1 MSTLQDALRIK
12 NVLIERYW
20 APVAHLATLVAPSLL
35 SLAANI
41 VGVGV
46 GPRIRNGE
54 LIPDEW
60 CVRVYV
66 VRKLPIPLLGN
77 LVLPPILEG
86 VPIDVIQSGRFRQ
99 LAGVGAV
106 GGAVTV
112 GAGIEL
118 DGSPRMGTLAVF
130 LKDGNQRVYLASC
143 RHVLEGL
150 PGKAV
155 HVLASNGSL
164 AATIANLSQ
173 IAKLTLSTAANAPP
187 QADCAIAELAPGIHP
202 AGLMPFGLP
211 TLAPSPVSLAKD
223 DIVVRAGMT
232 QSPGVVF
239 DASATIQVNLVPTG
253 TYYFPNQVLIRHTDP
268 TKAFAVPGDSGSLV
282 VRTGAVNSFAAGMVF
297 AATAQAVGVEGQ
309 PGSLAAMCPMQ
320 MIFDAFKPL
329 TLNLLT

>member
-1 MSTLQDALRIK
+1 MEDALRVK

-20 APVAHLATLVAPSLL
+20 APVAQLAMEVAPSLL

-41 VGVGV
+41 TGVGV
-46 GPRIRNGE
+46 GPRIRKGE
-54 LIPDEW
+54 VIPDDW

-66 VRKLPIPLLGN
+66 VKKLPIPLLGN
-77 LVLPPILEG
+77 LVLPTVLDG
-86 VPIDVIQSGRFRQ
+86 VPIDVIPSGRFRQ

-106 GGAVTV
+106 SSAVTV
-112 GAGIEL
+112 GTGIEL
-118 DGSPRMGTLAVF
+118 EGSPRMGTLAVF
-130 LKDGNQRVYLASC
+130 LKDANQHVYLASC
-143 RHVLEGL
+143 RHVLEGP

-155 HVLASNGSL
+155 HVLTPSGTL

-173 IAKLTLSTAANAPP
+173 IAKLTLSTAADAPP

-211 TLAPSPVSLAKD
+211 ALAPSPVSLAKD
-223 DIVVRAGMT
+223 DVVVRAGTT

-253 TYYFPNQVLIRHTDP
+253 TYYFPNQVLIQHTDP

-282 VRTGAVNSFAAGMVF
+282 VRTDGSNSFAAGMVF
-297 AATAQAVGVEGQ
+297 AAASQAVGVEGQ
-309 PGSLAAMCPMQ
+309 PRNLAAMCPMQ
-320 MIFDAFKPL
+320 MIFDALKPL
-329 TLNLLT
+329 TLKLLT